1 MKQQQILIL
10 IQNIK
15 FRIQYNKH
23 LLIVQLLQLHIEL
36 IQFYIVISKYYI
48 NIYRILVL
56 DKGEVREFGYTKDL
70 LN

>member
-23 LLIVQLLQLHIEL
+23 LLIVQLLQLHIGL
-36 IQFYIVISKYYI
+36 IQFYIVISKYYF